1 MNIMKTCSM
10 NRLDLGWLLLIGLT
24 VSGYA
29 LRVEA
34 TADVLVGLATLA
46 IAYLKGR
53 LVMLDFMELR
63 HAPCVWRGIFEGWL
77 LVVAGVLMAA
87 YAA

>member
-1 MNIMKTCSM
+1 MNIMKTHSM
-10 NRLDLGWLLLIGLT
+10 YRLDLGWLLLIGLT
-24 VSGYA
+24 VAGYA

-34 TADVLVGLATLA
+34 AADVLVGLATLA

-53 LVMLDFMELR
+53 LVVLDFMELR
-63 HAPCVWRGIFEGWL
+63 HAPRAWRGIFEGWL
-77 LVVAGVLMAA
+77 LLVTAVLIAV

>member
-1 MNIMKTCSM
+1 MKTHSM
-10 NRLDLGWLLLIGLT
+10 YRLDLGWLLLIGLT
-24 VSGYA
+24 VSGYV

-53 LVMLDFMELR
+53 LVVLDFMELR
-63 HAPCVWRGIFEGWL
+63 HAPRVWRGIFEGWL
-77 LVVAGVLMAA
+77 LLVTAVLVAVYSA
-87 YAA
+87 